1 MPNFL
6 KFNYF
11 NLSVTTIL
19 KSFNILI
26 IIALVK
32 KNIIV
37 RSSILNSWNKFL
49 IVLVLICFSAC
60 EVPFINNFE
69 EITGEKI
76 SEEMVINYKESTSQD
91 AFGDYGSIMIVN
103 VGFDFYNNLPQ
114 KLLKRQFKIAET
126 VNFGEFEKTKGNI
139 KLESIIS
146 QYEFRG
152 NSVYY
157 SVGLLSD
164 KESIL
169 LIRSSW

>member
-1 MPNFL
+1 M
-6 KFNYF
+6 
-11 NLSVTTIL
+11 
-19 KSFNILI
+19 
-26 IIALVK
+26 K

-49 IVLVLICFSAC
+49 IVLVLIFFSAC

-91 AFGDYGSIMIVN
+91 AFGDYGSIMIVK

-114 KLLKRQFKIAET
+114 KLLKKKFNIAEK
-126 VNFGEFEKTKGNI
+126 VNFGEFENIKGNI
-139 KLESIIS
+139 NLENIIS

-157 SVGLLSD
+157 SVGFLSD